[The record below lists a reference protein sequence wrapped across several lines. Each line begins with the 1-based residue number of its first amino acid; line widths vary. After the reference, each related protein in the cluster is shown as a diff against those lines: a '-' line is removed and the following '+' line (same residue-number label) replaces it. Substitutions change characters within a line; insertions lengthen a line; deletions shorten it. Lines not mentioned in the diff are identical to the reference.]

1 MHFTP
6 YAAVVMLL
14 IFFHRSANP
23 SALISSRLTAYLH
36 RTWPTVSP
44 CPLTKDLSPVHPRR
58 LYFYLTTTPHQPIPD
73 TVEQAPKPIRTI
85 SPSISSASAADIEDR
100 YTRERQSL
108 SPEVDLSSPELDEDT
123 GADPRAPGGSYSAR
137 SSISRER
144 ASFAHSRR
152 NASPPLETEERD
164 FKQTASALYEEAL
177 KRRNSQQS
185 QQDVNMDSK
194 DASPGAE
201 DTDSVTMSVE
211 EEETE
216 ESAAMKNSAVAIEL
230 FGCSVPSQHAMD
242 LSSPVLGAQNDHPMG
257 RHDERLKLDLDRKE
271 HVLALPEAALTWE
284 SLQSPEDI
292 ELSELDDMLDAY

>member
-1 MHFTP
+1 
-6 YAAVVMLL
+6 
-14 IFFHRSANP
+14 
-23 SALISSRLTAYLH
+23 
-36 RTWPTVSP
+36 
-44 CPLTKDLSPVHPRR
+44 
-58 LYFYLTTTPHQPIPD
+58 
-73 TVEQAPKPIRTI
+73 
-85 SPSISSASAADIEDR
+85 
-100 YTRERQSL
+100 
-108 SPEVDLSSPELDEDT
+108 
-123 GADPRAPGGSYSAR
+123 
-137 SSISRER
+137 
-144 ASFAHSRR
+144 
-152 NASPPLETEERD
+152 
-164 FKQTASALYEEAL
+164 
-177 KRRNSQQS
+177 
-185 QQDVNMDSK
+185 MDAK
-194 DASPGAE
+194 DASPGAD